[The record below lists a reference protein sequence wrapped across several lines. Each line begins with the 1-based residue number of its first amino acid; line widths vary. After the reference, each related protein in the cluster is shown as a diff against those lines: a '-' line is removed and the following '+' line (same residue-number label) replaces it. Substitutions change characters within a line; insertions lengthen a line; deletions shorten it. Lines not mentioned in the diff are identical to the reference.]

1 MSKQI
6 RRTLALSLMLILG
19 WAQST
24 FARSF
29 TFSEINIIPGQ
40 TSEFYVYL
48 SSSYRQIVSF
58 QMDLILPAGLT
69 VNTEKC
75 ALTERVTDKE
85 QQLYIGKV
93 ADNTYRLVSTS
104 FSLTTLP
111 PLYNTLLKISVTADK
126 SFKGGNVVIDNLIGV
141 SSNGVKNTW
150 TRLSQAVKVQE
161 GLTGDVN
168 LDGVVDVKDSM
179 LIVEYMLSAGDKPYT
194 TQMDVN
200 KDGKVD
206 VTDVMLVVN
215 LILKTEK

>member
-1 MSKQI
+1 
-6 RRTLALSLMLILG
+6 MLILG

-48 SSSYRQIVSF
+48 SSAYKQIVSF
-58 QMDLILPAGLT
+58 QMDLIVPEGLT
-69 VNTEKC
+69 VNIEKC
-75 ALTERVTDKE
+75 SLTERVTDKE

-93 ADNTYRLVSTS
+93 ADNTYRFVSTS
-104 FSLTTLP
+104 FNLTVLP
-111 PLYNTLLKISVTADK
+111 PSYNTLLKISVTADK
-126 SFKGGNVVIDNLIGV
+126 SFKAGNVVIDNLIGV

-150 TRLSQAVKVQE
+150 TRNSAAVKVLP
-161 GLTGDVN
+161 GIPGDVN

-179 LIVEYMLSAGDKPYT
+179 LIVEYMLSGGDKPYT

-206 VTDVMLVVN
+206 VTDVMLVIN
-215 LILKTEK
+215 MILQVQS

>member
-1 MSKQI
+1 MLMMGWVQNA
-6 RRTLALSLMLILG
+6 LAY
-19 WAQST
+19 
-24 FARSF
+24 SF
-29 TFSEINIIPGQ
+29 TFSEIAVIPGQ
-40 TSEFYVYL
+40 TSEFYIYL
-48 SSSYRQIVSF
+48 SSKYASIVSF
-58 QMDLILPAGLT
+58 QMDIVVPEGLT

-85 QQLYIGKV
+85 QQLNIGKV

-104 FSLTTLP
+104 YSLTVLP
-111 PLYNTLLKISVTADK
+111 PRYNTLLKISVTADK
-126 SFKGGNVVIDNLIGV
+126 SFKGGNVVLDNLIGV

-150 TRLSQAVKVQE
+150 TRNSAPVTVLP
-161 GLTGDVN
+161 GLPGDVN

-179 LIVEYMLSAGDKPYT
+179 LIVEYMLSSGDSTYS

-215 LILKTEK
+215 KILEVEP